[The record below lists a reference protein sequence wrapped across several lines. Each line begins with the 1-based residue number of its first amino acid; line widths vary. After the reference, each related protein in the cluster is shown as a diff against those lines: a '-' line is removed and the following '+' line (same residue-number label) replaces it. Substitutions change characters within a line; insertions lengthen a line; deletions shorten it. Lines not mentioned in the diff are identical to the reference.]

1 MFTLRKQH
9 FEEGKSLYL
18 FAIAYHPADARY
30 SFKSDRVSI
39 LYELAPLGM
48 ASATTVA
55 CRLTRSTISF
65 SDSYPSYAKYKETAT
80 WERVDLSLTAKN
92 TLTQHA
98 LDTIKHQ
105 MQEFEEEDA
114 PADEW
119 LADFEYPKT
128 IDGFMRNIL

>member
-18 FAIAYHPADARY
+18 FAIAYLPADARY
-30 SFKSDRVSI
+30 SFKSEHVSI
-39 LYELAPLGM
+39 LYELTPLGM

-55 CRLTRSTISF
+55 CRLTRGTISF
-65 SDSYPSYAKYKETAT
+65 SDSYPSRTEYKETAT

-98 LDTIKHQ
+98 LDAIKHQ
-105 MQEFEEEDA
+105 MQEFEDEDA

-119 LADFEYPKT
+119 FADFKYPNLC
-128 IDGFMRNIL
+128 DDFMRNIL